1 MVSDISGYTP
11 MPPMH
16 SLGFHFS
23 KYEYFTAISLAERSQ
38 NFTKYGF
45 PVDVFW
51 MDIEHTQEHM
61 YFVFNDVNFT
71 SEKLAVLDEEMENS
85 DRFLVAIT
93 DPHLMADMKYKV
105 YSESV
110 ALEQT
115 STPDNFVNAFIRD
128 ENGD

>member
-1 MVSDISGYTP
+1 
-11 MPPMH
+11 
-16 SLGFHFS
+16 
-23 KYEYFTAISLAERSQ
+23 
-38 NFTKYGF
+38 
-45 PVDVFW
+45 

-71 SEKLAVLDEEMENS
+71 SEKLAVLDEEMDKS

-115 STPDNFVNAFIRD
+115 STPENLVNAFIRD